1 MTGSGAVGPVDN
13 GAESDAIG
21 SGSMGT
27 GTTGSGGMPSG
38 GTKRVTP
45 LGAAQSDLD
54 AVEAIVRSAGTS
66 FYHGMRVLPLD
77 RRHAMY
83 AIYAFCRIVD
93 DIADE
98 DGTIETKRLGLAAWR
113 DHIAALYRGQT
124 EGPVTRVLA
133 EAVPRFQLRREDFIA
148 VIDGMET
155 DAETV
160 VMAPKMADLDLYC
173 DRVASAVGRLSVRTF
188 GDASPAADLV
198 AHALGRALQ
207 LTNILRDIEED
218 ADRGRVYLP
227 LEYLLDAGVPADPVA
242 ILTAPRLGEVCDRLA
257 SLAHGYFRQAW
268 TAMDQCDRTA
278 MKPARLMG
286 ATYDAI
292 LSVLER
298 RGWNRLD
305 ERVSLPKW
313 KKLWL
318 ACRYGL
324 F

>member
-1 MTGSGAVGPVDN
+1 MMAHADKAASGA
-13 GAESDAIG
+13 IG
-21 SGSMGT
+21 RS
-27 GTTGSGGMPSG
+27 
-38 GTKRVTP
+38 TP
-45 LGAAQSDLD
+45 LGVARQDLD
-54 AVEAIVRSAGTS
+54 AVETIVRAAGTS
-66 FYHGMRVLPLD
+66 FYHGMRMLPVD

-98 DGTIETKRLGLAAWR
+98 DGSLEEKRLGLAVWR
-113 DHIAALYRGQT
+113 DNIARLYQGRT

-133 EAVPRFQLRREDFIA
+133 AAVPRFQLRADDFIA
-148 VIDGMET
+148 VIDGMQT

-160 VMAPKMADLDLYC
+160 VVAPDMATLDLYC

-188 GDASPAADLV
+188 GDASPAADQV

-218 ADRGRVYLP
+218 AQRGRIYLP
-227 LEYLLDAGVPADPVA
+227 LEYLRDAGVLADPVA
-242 ILTAPRLGEVCDRLA
+242 ILTAPGLPAVCDRLA
-257 SLAHGYFRQAW
+257 TLAHGYFRQARD
-268 TAMDQCDRTA
+268 AMDQCDPAA
-278 MKPARLMG
+278 MKPARLMA

-298 RGWNRLD
+298 RGWKRLN
-305 ERVSLPKW
+305 ERVSLPRW

>member
-1 MTGSGAVGPVDN
+1 MTGSSMPPDTIRRSTPPGA
-13 GAESDAIG
+13 ARRS
-21 SGSMGT
+21 
-27 GTTGSGGMPSG
+27 
-38 GTKRVTP
+38 TP
-45 LGAAQSDLD
+45 LGAAQADLD

-66 FYHGMRVLPLD
+66 FYHGMRVLPPD

-98 DGTIETKRLGLAAWR
+98 AGTLEEKRLGLAGWR
-113 DHIAALYRGQT
+113 DNIAALYQGRT

-133 EAVPRFQLRREDFIA
+133 AAVPRFQLRAEDFIA
-148 VIDGMET
+148 VIDGMQT
-155 DAETV
+155 DAEIV
-160 VMAPKMADLDLYC
+160 VVAPDMAALDLYC

-188 GDASPAADLV
+188 GDASPAADKV

-207 LTNILRDIEED
+207 LTNILRDIKED
-218 ADRGRVYLP
+218 AGRGRIYLP
-227 LEYLLDAGVPADPVA
+227 LEYLQDAGVPADPVA
-242 ILTAPRLGEVCDRLA
+242 LLTAPGLPAVCDRLA
-257 SLAHGYFRQAW
+257 ALAHRYFREARESM
-268 TAMDQCDRTA
+268 AACNGIA
-278 MKPARLMG
+278 MKPARLMA
-286 ATYDAI
+286 ATYDSI
-292 LSVLER
+292 LSALER

>member
-1 MTGSGAVGPVDN
+1 MTDTS
-13 GAESDAIG
+13 
-21 SGSMGT
+21 
-27 GTTGSGGMPSG
+27 
-38 GTKRVTP
+38 TP
-45 LGAAQSDLD
+45 LGAAREDLD
-54 AVEAIVRSAGTS
+54 AVEAVVRSAGTS
-66 FYHGMRVLPLD
+66 FYHGMRVLPPD

-93 DIADE
+93 DIADGY
-98 DGTIETKRLGLAAWR
+98 DTIETKRLALAAWR
-113 DHIAALYRGQT
+113 DNIAALYKGQT

-133 EAVPRFQLRREDFIA
+133 AAVSMFQLRAEDFVA
-148 VIDGMET
+148 VIDGMQT

-160 VMAPKMADLDLYC
+160 VVAPDMATLDLYC

-188 GDASPAADLV
+188 GDASPAADRV

-207 LTNILRDIEED
+207 LTNILRDIKED
-218 ADRGRVYLP
+218 AERSRIYLP
-227 LEYLLDAGVPADPVA
+227 REYLLDANVPADPAA
-242 ILTAPRLGEVCDRLA
+242 ILTAPDLPTVCNRLA
-257 SLAHGYFRQAW
+257 TLAHGYFQQAW
-268 TAMDQCDRTA
+268 SAMDRCDRVA

-292 LSVLER
+292 LSALER
-298 RGWNRLD
+298 RGWRRLD
-305 ERVSLPKW
+305 EPVSLPKW

>member
-1 MTGSGAVGPVDN
+1 MMAHADKAASGA
-13 GAESDAIG
+13 IG
-21 SGSMGT
+21 RS
-27 GTTGSGGMPSG
+27 
-38 GTKRVTP
+38 TP
-45 LGAAQSDLD
+45 LGVARQDLD
-54 AVEAIVRSAGTS
+54 AVETIVRAAGTS
-66 FYHGMRVLPLD
+66 FYHGMRMLPVD

-98 DGTIETKRLGLAAWR
+98 DGSLEEKRLGLAVWR
-113 DHIAALYRGQT
+113 DNIARLYQGRT

-133 EAVPRFQLRREDFIA
+133 AAVPRFQLRADDFIA
-148 VIDGMET
+148 VIDGMQT

-160 VMAPKMADLDLYC
+160 VVAPDMATLDLYC

-188 GDASPAADLV
+188 GDASPAADQV

-218 ADRGRVYLP
+218 AQRGRIYLP
-227 LEYLLDAGVPADPVA
+227 LEYLRDAGVLADPVA
-242 ILTAPRLGEVCDRLA
+242 ILTAPGLPAVCDRLA
-257 SLAHGYFRQAW
+257 TLAHGYFRQARD
-268 TAMDQCDRTA
+268 AMDQCDPAA
-278 MKPARLMG
+278 MKPARLMA
-286 ATYDAI
+286 ATYDSI

-298 RGWNRLD
+298 RGWKRLN
-305 ERVSLPKW
+305 ERVSLPRW

>member
-1 MTGSGAVGPVDN
+1 MMAHADKAASGA
-13 GAESDAIG
+13 IG
-21 SGSMGT
+21 RS
-27 GTTGSGGMPSG
+27 
-38 GTKRVTP
+38 TP
-45 LGAAQSDLD
+45 LGVARQDLD
-54 AVEAIVRSAGTS
+54 AVETIVRAAGTS
-66 FYHGMRVLPLD
+66 FYHGMRMLPAD

-98 DGTIETKRLGLAAWR
+98 DGSLEEKRLGLAVWR
-113 DHIAALYRGQT
+113 DNIARLYQGRT

-133 EAVPRFQLRREDFIA
+133 AAVPRFQLRADDFIA
-148 VIDGMET
+148 VIDGMQT

-160 VMAPKMADLDLYC
+160 VVAPDMATLDLYC

-188 GDASPAADLV
+188 GDASPAADQV

-218 ADRGRVYLP
+218 AQRGRIYLP
-227 LEYLLDAGVPADPVA
+227 LEYLRDAGVLADPVA
-242 ILTAPRLGEVCDRLA
+242 ILTAPGLPAVCDRLA
-257 SLAHGYFRQAW
+257 TLAHGYFRQARD
-268 TAMDQCDRTA
+268 AMDQCDPAA
-278 MKPARLMG
+278 MKPARLMA
-286 ATYDAI
+286 ATYDSI

-298 RGWNRLD
+298 RGWKRLN
-305 ERVSLPKW
+305 ERVSLPRW